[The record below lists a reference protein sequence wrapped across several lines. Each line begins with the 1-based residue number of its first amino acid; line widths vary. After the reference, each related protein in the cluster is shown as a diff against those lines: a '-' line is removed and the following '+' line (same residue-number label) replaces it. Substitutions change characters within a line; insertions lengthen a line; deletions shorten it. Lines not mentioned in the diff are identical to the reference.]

1 MPICARFGLTAA
13 VFLIL
18 GIPLGAK
25 PPGFA
30 GAFRWSMQ
38 DARFGGFSGIEIQAD
53 GTTFIALTDRGAW
66 TRGRLMRDAKGRII
80 GLRAEPLQNI
90 RTADDTPIPPAQLD
104 SEGLAVTLGGTIFI
118 SLEGP
123 PRLVRYAEFGSPPE
137 ALPSP
142 PDLSLPRRASFEAL
156 AFLPDGSVVTIA
168 EDTRGSIGDFPVL
181 RFTGPG
187 WTLFGTLPR
196 ESDFL
201 PVAADLGPDGHLY
214 VLERAVRGFR
224 GFAARVRAF
233 EPGPNGLTGGTTVL
247 QTRPGQH
254 DNLEG
259 LSVTQTPTGAIRL
272 TMISDDNFNL
282 FQTTEIVEYIL
293 LD

>member
-1 MPICARFGLTAA
+1 VPVPQAR
-13 VFLIL
+13 
-18 GIPLGAK
+18 
-25 PPGFA
+25 
-30 GAFRWSMQ
+30 
-38 DARFGGFSGIEIQAD
+38 
-53 GTTFIALTDRGAW
+53 
-66 TRGRLMRDAKGRII
+66 
-80 GLRAEPLQNI
+80 
-90 RTADDTPIPPAQLD
+90 LD

-123 PRLVRYAEFGSPPE
+123 PRLERYAEFGSPPE

-156 AFLPDGSVVTIA
+156 AFLPDGTAITIA